1 MNSLRILA
9 VTGALVAVFALAGCE
24 SHSSSSTSVE
34 VSTSTESGT
43 KTYSSSTQTK
53 DGVTTSKETTVETK
67 NDAAKSTE
75 TAAES
80 KSSAATSTETPA
92 ASEQQDGFDRYE
104 FHVNDA
110 DGTLTIRQPYSAEK
124 WWKCIGN
131 TKNIEVVEEAVEDGN
146 VSVVTVRPTIESGQA
161 EVIMAHFEA
170 DKEDAV
176 DYMIFEVDV
185 VGSKINIV
193 KTEPYKVNDLESIFS
208 NIEITS
214 K

>member
-104 FHVNDA
+104 FHVEDS

-124 WWKCIGN
+124 WWKCVGDTN
-131 TKNIEVVEEAVEDGN
+131 KIEVVEEYVVDEIKS
-146 VSVVTVRPTIESGQA
+146 VSTVRSTVDEGPA
-161 EVIMAHFEA
+161 KVVMAHFEPNS
-170 DKEDAV
+170 EEPV
-176 DYMIFEVDV
+176 EYMLIDV
-185 VGSKINIV
+185 NIV
-193 KTEPYKVNDLESIFS
+193 GGKIDTVQPDNASVVKDLAEAS
-208 NIEITS
+208 N
-214 K
+214 